1 MMKQRDAKATK
12 NKILKVSED
21 LFSRKGFDGTSVN
34 EIVKTAEV
42 NKALVY
48 YYFENKEGLLNSLIE
63 RLMDEIAELMNN
75 RIDQFN
81 ALTDVESYKETFK
94 VFLEFILSKKK
105 IIRIAMQ
112 ESVKSTEK
120 PNFIFEIC
128 NKIIETE
135 LENIEAAYKN
145 NGFHFEVEAHKF
157 RINEFFTGIMPII
170 TYVIFEDDWMNTY
183 SIDREAF
190 QEKFIE
196 SYFETHMKSHF
207 RK

>member
-128 NKIIETE
+128 NKII
-135 LENIEAAYKN
+135 IVK
-145 NGFHFEVEAHKF
+145 
-157 RINEFFTGIMPII
+157 I
-170 TYVIFEDDWMNTY
+170 
-183 SIDREAF
+183 
-190 QEKFIE
+190 
-196 SYFETHMKSHF
+196 
-207 RK
+207 

>member
-120 PNFIFEIC
+120 PNFIFGLYTVCLER
-128 NKIIETE
+128 ETVR
-135 LENIEAAYKN
+135 AA
-145 NGFHFEVEAHKF
+145 AC
-157 RINEFFTGIMPII
+157 
-170 TYVIFEDDWMNTY
+170 
-183 SIDREAF
+183 
-190 QEKFIE
+190 
-196 SYFETHMKSHF
+196 
-207 RK
+207 